1 MGRRKQRNR
10 RRQAVIRRRNL
21 WLANPRCHWCGTPT
35 FLPETPGPHS
45 TIERKATLDH
55 LFSRFHP
62 QPARK
67 LARRTVLACES
78 CNAQRARRE
87 NLVFRDF
94 VWTLEVLGR
103 RGLNNR
109 QKVKAFVEALAL
121 MLGGKI
127 AVMPTDADG
136 QILALNY
143 IDAGIAP

>member
-67 LARRTVLACES
+67 LARRTSLATPSAHDGRTWFSAIS
-78 CNAQRARRE
+78 C
-87 NLVFRDF
+87 
-94 VWTLEVLGR
+94 GR
-103 RGLNNR
+103 W
-109 QKVKAFVEALAL
+109 KCS
-121 MLGGKI
+121 
-127 AVMPTDADG
+127 
-136 QILALNY
+136 
-143 IDAGIAP
+143 AGAG

>member
-1 MGRRKQRNR
+1 
-10 RRQAVIRRRNL
+10 
-21 WLANPRCHWCGTPT
+21 
-35 FLPETPGPHS
+35 
-45 TIERKATLDH
+45 
-55 LFSRFHP
+55 
-62 QPARK
+62 
-67 LARRTVLACES
+67 
-78 CNAQRARRE
+78 
-87 NLVFRDF
+87 